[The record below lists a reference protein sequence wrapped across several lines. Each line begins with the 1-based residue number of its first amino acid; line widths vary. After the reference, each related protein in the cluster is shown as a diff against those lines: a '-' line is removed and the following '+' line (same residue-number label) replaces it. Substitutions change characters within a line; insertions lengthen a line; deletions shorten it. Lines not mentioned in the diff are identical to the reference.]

1 MIKEQDLTEKLQQQV
16 QRAMANK
23 QPLKIVGS
31 GSKDFYGRETDG
43 DVMDVSGHQ
52 GIINYQPK
60 ELVIT
65 VRSGTRLAD
74 LNAVLSEKGQMLAFE
89 PPSFGEDA
97 TIGGTIA
104 CGFSGPRRSAAGSA
118 RDFVLGTRIINGRG
132 EVLRFGGEV
141 MKNVAGYDI
150 SRLMVGAMGT
160 LGVLIDISMKVI
172 PRPFKEITLKR
183 ECSYQ
188 QAIERMNELSGID
201 LPVSA
206 TFFDGLN
213 LYIRLS
219 GAQPAVEAGEKRI
232 GGERIVSN
240 DIWQDIREH
249 SHAFFTQDKPVWRL
263 SVPSDA
269 EYFEL
274 PGKQCIEWGGALRW
288 LVSDADASAVRG
300 AAERAGGSAILFQGG
315 DRLGE
320 VFHPL
325 AGGIKTIH
333 KNLKQSFDPEG
344 IFNPGRMYREF

>member
-1 MIKEQDLTEKLQQQV
+1 MKEQDLTEQLQQQV
-16 QRAMANK
+16 HQSIANK

-31 GSKDFYGRETDG
+31 SSKDFYGREAEG
-43 DVMDVSGHQ
+43 GELNVSAHQ
-52 GIINYQPK
+52 GVINYQPK

-74 LNAVLSEKGQMLAFE
+74 LNAVLADKGQMLAFE
-89 PPSFGEDA
+89 PPSFGDDA

-104 CGFSGPRRSAAGSA
+104 CGFSGPRRAAAGSA
-118 RDFVLGTRIINGRG
+118 RDFVLGTRIINGKG
-132 EVLRFGGEV
+132 ELLRFGGEV
-141 MKNVAGYDI
+141 MKNVAGYDV

-160 LGVLIDISMKVI
+160 LGVLMDISMKII
-172 PRPFKEITLKR
+172 PRPFEEITLKR
-183 ECSYQ
+183 ECTYQ

-213 LYIRLS
+213 LYVRLS
-219 GAQPAVEAGEKRI
+219 GAAPAVEAGEKRI
-232 GGERIVSN
+232 GGERIDSN

-249 SHAFFTQDKPVWRL
+249 RHAFFSQDKALWRL

-269 EYFEL
+269 SYFEL
-274 PGKQCIEWGGALRW
+274 PGKQCVEWGGALRW
-288 LVSDADASAVRG
+288 LVSDADASEVRS
-300 AAERAGGSAILFQGG
+300 AAERAGGSAILFRGG
-315 DRLGE
+315 DRQGE

-325 AGGIKTIH
+325 ADGIKTIH
-333 KNLKQSFDPEG
+333 KNLKQSFDPDG